1 MYELDYFSDDF
12 PKILAL
18 VAKVVTTTR
27 MLDEAHYQRD
37 KAKEEKVQAMTEYDQ
52 AKRQLEY
59 GKAGV
64 ELELLEARE
73 YITNLPVIDISR

>member
-27 MLDEAHYQRD
+27 MLDEARYQRD

-59 GKAGV
+59 GKAVV